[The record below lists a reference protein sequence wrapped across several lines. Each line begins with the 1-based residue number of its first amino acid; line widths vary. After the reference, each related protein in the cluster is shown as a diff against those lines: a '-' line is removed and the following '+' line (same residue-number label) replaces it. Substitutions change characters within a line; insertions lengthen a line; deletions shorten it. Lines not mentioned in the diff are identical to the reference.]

1 MRFIISPPS
10 LAPSIV
16 HIHMPQLG
24 VFALGKIGSF
34 LALKLKC
41 LAKHFPLLL
50 CISRSRT
57 DTPCADIDMVERVA
71 RLPSGQRE
79 VPQGKGKEERA
90 RPTRSW
96 LPSDWKEVTDS
107 TGRDRS
113 TCKCG
118 GNITDRREVEE
129 CFGSDLL
136 GSDDNCCALMSLMTN

>member
-1 MRFIISPPS
+1 MFGETFSVTT
-10 LAPSIV
+10 V
-16 HIHMPQLG
+16 HIP
-24 VFALGKIGSF
+24 V
-34 LALKLKC
+34 
-41 LAKHFPLLL
+41 PY
-50 CISRSRT
+50 T

-96 LPSDWKEVTDS
+96 LASDWKEVTDA

-136 GSDDNCCALMSLMTN
+136 GSATTLVAHSCNDQLT

>member
-16 HIHMPQLG
+16 HIPQLG

-57 DTPCADIDMVERVA
+57 QIHPVQILTWRKEWPDSRVDRERCHKEKGRKKGRVRRDLGCRATGRRSRTPRDGTAPLANAEGTLPIEGKSRSVSVATFLVA
-71 RLPSGQRE
+71 R
-79 VPQGKGKEERA
+79 
-90 RPTRSW
+90 
-96 LPSDWKEVTDS
+96 
-107 TGRDRS
+107 
-113 TCKCG
+113 
-118 GNITDRREVEE
+118 RR
-129 CFGSDLL
+129 LL
-136 GSDDNCCALMSLMTN
+136 RTHVMTN

>member
-16 HIHMPQLG
+16 HIPQLG

-96 LPSDWKEVTDS
+96 LA
-107 TGRDRS
+107 TGRRS
-113 TCKCG
+113 RTPRDGTAPLANAEGTLPIEGKSRSVSVATFLVATTIVAHSC
-118 GNITDRREVEE
+118 ND
-129 CFGSDLL
+129 
-136 GSDDNCCALMSLMTN
+136 